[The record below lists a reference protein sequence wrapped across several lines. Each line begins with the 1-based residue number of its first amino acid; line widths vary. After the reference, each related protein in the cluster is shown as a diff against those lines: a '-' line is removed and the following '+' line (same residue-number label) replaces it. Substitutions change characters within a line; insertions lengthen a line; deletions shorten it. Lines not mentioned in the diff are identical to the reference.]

1 MQVEFDSLE
10 NKLNQLVQLSTRLR
24 AENHKLRQELV
35 TALSYGKHCDEKI
48 NSAQVRLEHLLAA
61 LPADEK

>member
-1 MQVEFDSLE
+1 MQVEFEALE
-10 NKLNQLVQLSTRLR
+10 HKLTQLVQLSTRLR

-48 NSAQVRLEHLLAA
+48 SSAQLRLEKLLTTIP
-61 LPADEK
+61 LDEK